1 MSEQAAAEVP
11 KVNTSVHVGN
21 LKFETDEAALEAYF
35 GKIGAI
41 KKCTIVK
48 RHDGKSRGFGFV
60 EFESRE
66 DAEKAVA
73 ELNETE
79 LDGRAIRVG
88 IATYFDSDRPKKS
101 DGRRNNRRD
110 RKRESA
116 PEPKE
121 EE

>member
-1 MSEQAAAEVP
+1 MSEQAATEVP
-11 KVNTSVHVGN
+11 KVNTAVHVGN
-21 LKFETDEAALEAYF
+21 LKFETDEAALQAYF

-48 RHDGKSRGFGFV
+48 RHDGKSRGFAFV

-79 LDGRAIRVG
+79 LDGRAIKVG

-101 DGRRNNRRD
+101 DGRRNRRD
-110 RKRESA
+110 RNRESA
-116 PEPKE
+116 PEAKE